1 MGCVGCTCEG
11 GYPLEMRW
19 IRALGIPA
27 ERNKMARRVGECPV
41 PFVFATCLKTSPSCY
56 PCLLLFPCA
65 CVFTKRKRTRAE
77 GMPDLLI
84 ARHSCPFVRHLIAS
98 RGSRGILRGVYLCPL
113 PLSFFLSLSL
123 SISLL
128 SMQLHGARLGI
139 RYTFRGR
146 RCLLI
151 CPLYNLASA
160 YLLTPLANY
169 VWPHT
174 TLLP

>member
-1 MGCVGCTCEG
+1 
-11 GYPLEMRW
+11 MRW

-65 CVFTKRKRTRAE
+65 CVFTKRRKRTRAE

-98 RGSRGILRGVYLCPL
+98 RGSRGILRGGYLCPL
-113 PLSFFLSLSL
+113 SLSFSFYFSALCATSWSAFRYQVHVSWPSMSLDMS
-123 SISLL
+123 SVQSRFCV
-128 SMQLHGARLGI
+128 SSNTTSQLHL
-139 RYTFRGR
+139 
-146 RCLLI
+146 
-151 CPLYNLASA
+151 
-160 YLLTPLANY
+160 
-169 VWPHT
+169 T